1 MLPKQKIFIL
11 HCITFYFLG
20 GLIAGKPQVNRNLG
34 SVRPFMQFR
43 PNSLVSFALYSPLPL
58 WVGGLVKYNFIAY
71 FDFQSCQTL
80 DWNKVSYW
88 NKPVTFITF
97 YIHSLGA
104 GQLGQDERGLV
115 GAKLSSPAVCLLT

>member
-1 MLPKQKIFIL
+1 M
-11 HCITFYFLG
+11 
-20 GLIAGKPQVNRNLG
+20 R
-34 SVRPFMQFR
+34 FR
-43 PNSLVSFALYSPLPL
+43 PNSSVLFALYSAHPPLDG
-58 WVGGLVKYNFIAY
+58 WVCWSSIAY

>member
-1 MLPKQKIFIL
+1 MRANRRLTEIWVRF
-11 HCITFYFLG
+11 
-20 GLIAGKPQVNRNLG
+20 GLLCSFGQIVW
-34 SVRPFMQFR
+34 FR
-43 PNSLVSFALYSPLPL
+43 LLFTHPPL